1 MHGGVRGRRQKPPP
15 TRSLLY
21 SNKESRENRRF
32 AMNVKIIR
40 SNRKTLAIQINP
52 DLSVTV
58 RAPMYAPQSD
68 IERILIEKESWIQ
81 KHIEKIR
88 EQEAK
93 KKEIQGESVESEYLT
108 NEEIKKLADKA
119 LQHIPKRVSYY
130 AKQIGVTY
138 GKITIRNQ
146 KTRWGSCSGKG
157 NLNFNCLLMLTPPE
171 VIDYVIVHELCHRK
185 EMNHSGAFR
194 AEVEKILPDYKEQVK
209 WLKENGGKII
219 GRMK

>member
-1 MHGGVRGRRQKPPP
+1 MKPLMK
-15 TRSLLY
+15 SQQIILLY

-58 RAPMYAPQSD
+58 RAPIYASQRE
-68 IERILIEKESWIQ
+68 IGRILKEKEGWIQ

-93 KKEIQGESVESEYLT
+93 RKEMYGEKGEYGKSAEREYLS
-108 NEEIKKLADKA
+108 NEEIHKLAEKA
-119 LQHIPKRVSYY
+119 LEYIPKRVSYF

-146 KTRWGSCSGKG
+146 KTRWGSCSSKG

-171 VIDYVIVHELCHRK
+171 VIDYVVVHELCHRK
-185 EMNHSGAFR
+185 EMNHSEAFW
-194 AEVEKILPDYKEQVK
+194 AEVEKVIPDYKEQVK

>member
-1 MHGGVRGRRQKPPP
+1 
-15 TRSLLY
+15 
-21 SNKESRENRRF
+21 
-32 AMNVKIIR
+32 MNVKIIR

-68 IERILIEKESWIQ
+68 IERILREKESWIQ

-93 KKEIQGESVESEYLT
+93 RKKTQGEKGEYGEFVERDYLT

-130 AKQIGVTY
+130 AKQIGITY

-146 KTRWGSCSGKG
+146 KTRWGSCSSKG
-157 NLNFNCLLMLTPPE
+157 NLNFNCLLMLTPDK
-171 VIDYVIVHELCHRK
+171 VRDYVVIHELCHLK
-185 EMNHSGAFR
+185 QMNHSKMFW
-194 AEVEKILPDYKEQVK
+194 AEVEKVMPDYKVYRQ
-209 WLKENGGKII
+209 WLSRNGNMLIE
-219 GRMK
+219 RMK

>member
-1 MHGGVRGRRQKPPP
+1 
-15 TRSLLY
+15 
-21 SNKESRENRRF
+21 
-32 AMNVKIIR
+32 MNVKIIR

-194 AEVEKILPDYKEQVK
+194 AEVEKVIPDYKEQVK
-209 WLKENGGKII
+209 WLKENGGQII

>member
-1 MHGGVRGRRQKPPP
+1 
-15 TRSLLY
+15 
-21 SNKESRENRRF
+21 
-32 AMNVKIIR
+32 MNVKIIR

-58 RAPMYAPQSD
+58 RAPRYAPQSD
-68 IERILIEKESWIQ
+68 IERILREKESWIQ

-93 KKEIQGESVESEYLT
+93 KKETQGESVEREYLT

-138 GKITIRNQ
+138 GKIKIRNQ
-146 KTRWGSCSGKG
+146 KTRWGSCSSKG

-171 VIDYVIVHELCHRK
+171 VIDYVVVHELCHRK
-185 EMNHSGAFR
+185 EMNHSRAFW
-194 AEVEKILPDYKEQVK
+194 AEVEKVIPNYKEQVK

-219 GRMK
+219 GRMKQ

>member
-1 MHGGVRGRRQKPPP
+1 MKPLMK
-15 TRSLLY
+15 SQQIILLY

-68 IERILIEKESWIQ
+68 IERILREKEGWIQ

-88 EQEAK
+88 EQEEK
-93 KKEIQGESVESEYLT
+93 KKETQGESVESEYLT

-138 GKITIRNQ
+138 GKLTIRNQ
-146 KTRWGSCSGKG
+146 KTRWGSCSSKG

-171 VIDYVIVHELCHRK
+171 VIDYVVVHELCHRK
-185 EMNHSGAFR
+185 EMNHSVAFW
-194 AEVEKILPDYKEQVK
+194 AEVEKVIPDYKEQVK
-209 WLKENGGKII
+209 WLKENGGQII
-219 GRMK
+219 GRMKQ

>member
-1 MHGGVRGRRQKPPP
+1 
-15 TRSLLY
+15 
-21 SNKESRENRRF
+21 
-32 AMNVKIIR
+32 MNVKIIR

-68 IERILIEKESWIQ
+68 IERILREKESWIQ

-93 KKEIQGESVESEYLT
+93 KKETQGESVESEYLT

-130 AKQIGVTY
+130 AKQIDVTY

-146 KTRWGSCSGKG
+146 KTRWGSCSSKG

-171 VIDYVIVHELCHRK
+171 VIDYVVVHELCHRK
-185 EMNHSGAFR
+185 EMNHSWAFW
-194 AEVEKILPDYKEQVK
+194 AEVEKVLPDYKEQVK

-219 GRMK
+219 GRMKQ